1 MDNVAVTLNTYMS
14 LIFLTPKG
22 TVSSLS
28 GSVSFF
34 SLTANILTPLITSKL
49 KAAEPTIVEAPSFP
63 GHSSIARPVIVSI
76 TASKISGAL
85 DPRAIKDKLAIVA
98 FQTVTYL
105 VLITS
110 FVFSSFI
117 STIFFVAV
125 ILSIEVMKIS
135 EMIFIPKNM

>member
-49 KAAEPTIVEAPSFP
+49 KAADPTIVDAPSFP
-63 GHSSIARPVIVSI
+63 GHAYAARPVIVSI

-85 DPRAIKDKLAIVA
+85 EPSAINDKFAIVA
-98 FQTVTYL
+98 FQTVTCFDFT
-105 VLITS
+105 IS
-110 FVFSSFI
+110 PSGFVI
-117 STIFFVAV
+117 
-125 ILSIEVMKIS
+125 
-135 EMIFIPKNM
+135 